1 MITSTIAQF
10 RLYLHQFEPKRLN
23 KKILHLAIPNI
34 ISNLSVPL
42 LSVVDTA
49 LVGHLPNTWSI
60 GAVAIGSMIF
70 NFVYWGFGFLRM
82 GTTGLTAQALG
93 KEDSLE
99 SSLILS
105 RAILVAFIA
114 GILLII
120 AQTLIAGLSFHL
132 IDASSQVELYA
143 RKYFNVRIYAAPA
156 TLGLYALIGWFL
168 GMQNAR
174 YPMII
179 TLVVNLI
186 NVVLDAYFVMILK
199 MDAEGVALGTV
210 IAQYLG
216 LMMGLFFLFRKYPHF
231 IRRFTLA
238 QVSQKEELKRFFKLN
253 SDIFIRTLMLIFT
266 FSFFTAKSAEF
277 GDSILAANSILIQL
291 WMVFSYG
298 IDGFAFAAE
307 SIVGMFI
314 GAKDV
319 RKLKRA
325 IRLIFIW
332 GTSLGFGF
340 SVVYFLFDRSIIA
353 LFTNQKDII
362 QLALQFM
369 GWTIIA
375 PLINSFCYIWDGIY
389 IGATASKAMRNSM
402 VLATIGFFIPAYYL
416 GVNLM
421 GNHGMWLAMILF
433 MIVRGIS
440 LTLLA
445 KKNIFNFTMNSEQ

>member
-1 MITSTIAQF
+1 M
-10 RLYLHQFEPKRLN
+10 N
-23 KKILHLAIPNI
+23 KQILHLAIPNI

-93 KEDSLE
+93 KEDPIE

-114 GILLII
+114 GILLIFT
-120 AQTLIAGLSFHL
+120 QTLIAGFSFRL
-132 IDASSQVELYA
+132 VEASPQVELFA
-143 RKYFNVRIYAAPA
+143 RKYFYVRIYAAPA
-156 TLGLYALIGWFL
+156 TLGLYALTGWFL

-179 TLVVNLI
+179 TVVVNLI
-186 NVVLDAYFVMILK
+186 NVALDAYFVMILK
-199 MDAEGVALGTV
+199 MDAEGVALGTL

-216 LMMGLFFLFRKYPHF
+216 LILGLFFLFRKYPKF
-231 IRRFTLA
+231 IRRFTFA
-238 QVSQKEELKRFFKLN
+238 QVTKKAKLTRFFKLN

-291 WMVFSYG
+291 WMVFSFG

-307 SIVGMFI
+307 SIVGKFV
-314 GAKDV
+314 GAKDT
-319 RKLKRA
+319 RKLKQA

-332 GTSLGFGF
+332 GTGLGFGF
-340 SVVYFLFDRSIIA
+340 SIVYFLFDQYILA
-353 LFTNQKDII
+353 LFTNQNDII

-375 PLINSFCYIWDGIY
+375 PVINSFCYIWDGIY

-402 VLATIGFFIPAYYL
+402 ILATIGFFIPAYYL
-416 GVNLM
+416 GVNWM

-433 MIVRGIS
+433 MILRGFS

-445 KKNIFNFTMNSEQ
+445 KKNIFSLVTESRK

>member
-1 MITSTIAQF
+1 M
-10 RLYLHQFEPKRLN
+10 N
-23 KKILHLAIPNI
+23 KQILHLAIPNI

-93 KEDSLE
+93 KEDPIE

-114 GILLII
+114 GILLIFT
-120 AQTLIAGLSFHL
+120 QTLIAGFSFRL
-132 IDASSQVELYA
+132 VEASPQVELFA
-143 RKYFNVRIYAAPA
+143 RKYFYVRIYAAPA
-156 TLGLYALIGWFL
+156 TLGLYALTGWFL

-179 TLVVNLI
+179 TVVVNLI
-186 NVVLDAYFVMILK
+186 NVALDAYFVMILK
-199 MDAEGVALGTV
+199 MDAEGVALGTL

-216 LMMGLFFLFRKYPHF
+216 LILGLFFLFRKYPKF
-231 IRRFTLA
+231 IRRFTFA
-238 QVSQKEELKRFFKLN
+238 QVTKKAELTRFFKLN

-291 WMVFSYG
+291 WMVFSFG

-307 SIVGMFI
+307 SIVGKFV
-314 GAKDV
+314 GAKDT
-319 RKLKRA
+319 RKLKQA

-332 GTSLGFGF
+332 GTGLGFGF
-340 SVVYFLFDRSIIA
+340 SIVYFLFDQYILA
-353 LFTNQKDII
+353 LFTNQNDII

-375 PLINSFCYIWDGIY
+375 PVINSFCYIWDGIY

-402 VLATIGFFIPAYYL
+402 ILATIGFFIPAYYL
-416 GVNLM
+416 GVNWM

-433 MIVRGIS
+433 MIVRGFS

-445 KKNIFNFTMNSEQ
+445 KKNIFSLVTESRK

>member
-1 MITSTIAQF
+1 
-10 RLYLHQFEPKRLN
+10 LN
-23 KKILHLAIPNI
+23 KQILHLAIPNI

-93 KEDSLE
+93 KKNPVE

-105 RAILVAFIA
+105 RAILVAFVA
-114 GILLII
+114 GILLIF
-120 AQTLIAGLSFHL
+120 AQTLIAGFSFHL
-132 IDASSQVELYA
+132 VEASPQVELYA
-143 RKYFNVRIYAAPA
+143 RKYFYIRIYAAPA

-179 TLVVNLI
+179 TVVVNLI
-186 NVVLDAYFVMILK
+186 NVALDAYFVMVLK
-199 MDAEGVALGTV
+199 MDVEGVALGTL
-210 IAQYLG
+210 IAQYFG
-216 LMMGLFFLFRKYPHF
+216 LLLGLFFLFRKYPKF
-231 IRRFTLA
+231 IRRFNLA
-238 QVSQKEELKRFFKLN
+238 EVTQKKELKRFFKLN

-307 SIVGMFI
+307 SIVGKFI
-314 GAKDV
+314 GANDS
-319 RKLKRA
+319 RKLKQA

-332 GTSLGFGF
+332 GTGLGLSF
-340 SVVYFLFDRSIIA
+340 SVIYLLFAQSILA
-353 LFTNQKDII
+353 LFTNQDEILR
-362 QLALQFM
+362 LALQFM
-369 GWTIIA
+369 SWTIIA
-375 PLINSFCYIWDGIY
+375 PVINSFCYIWDGIY

-402 VLATIGFFIPAYYL
+402 ILATIGFFIPSYYL
-416 GVNLM
+416 GVNWI

-445 KKNIFNFTMNSEQ
+445 KKNIFSIVEK